1 MSKVNNLWTLAN
13 NIILLSVLCS
23 TMALYAPIV
32 KAILK
37 AKKVSQDRL
46 SRAASFRLFYSQN
59 EAAGNRLNVC
69 KSKSESNLKS
79 TSTRETNGWRR
90 SMKSRCQTT
99 KNNGFL
105 GVDNYETRRSASF
118 SRIFYPNSEKVP
130 MLDKP
135 LLPNGHAILR
145 SQDSEEDTEV
155 AIRDD
160 LATLHDHHRHHQ
172 QPTLSVEDVDET
184 KHIQNDNNDAKNHIQ
199 IYDNDVT
206 NHSQTYEK
214 FQSHT
219 EDICSVATNQ
229 VQRDELINVIN
240 ASDENNEANLERV
253 ATFRL
258 FYQEDSE
265 PQTPN
270 ENRVLKNGLLKNGAL
285 QNGDHENGSEHLSLI
300 RYAIPPT
307 LTVENFDRPNK
318 DESDLVRVASFRLF
332 YPEDTS
338 QTSSS
343 STMSNGLLNNE
354 KNDESL
360 SMLNFLNKPL
370 DNLCRENQM
379 GGDECETP
387 FVRKSSFKKPV
398 TENGTLKSKV
408 GRQVSVLIPTNVSS
422 SPSNKPVTL
431 SSSPLSIPVTSS
443 TSLNK
448 PTTLAVSNL
457 ENQINSTTVWR
468 KLNAIKVESC
478 VSLHKKV

>member
-1 MSKVNNLWTLAN
+1 
-13 NIILLSVLCS
+13 
-23 TMALYAPIV
+23 MALYAPIV

-135 LLPNGHAILR
+135 LLPNGHAVLR

-155 AIRDD
+155 AMRDD
-160 LATLHDHHRHHQ
+160 LITLHHDHHRHQ
-172 QPTLSVEDVDET
+172 QPTLTVEDVDET
-184 KHIQNDNNDAKNHIQ
+184 NGSQNDNNDAKNHSQ
-199 IYDNDVT
+199 IYDNDP
-206 NHSQTYEK
+206 K
-214 FQSHT
+214 FQSHI
-219 EDICSVATNQ
+219 EDSRSVATTQ
-229 VQRDELINVIN
+229 AQRDEMINVIN

-270 ENRVLKNGLLKNGAL
+270 ENRVLKNGLQKNGTL
-285 QNGDHENGSEHLSLI
+285 QNGVQENGGEHLSLI

-338 QTSSS
+338 ESSSS

-431 SSSPLSIPVTSS
+431 SSSPLNIPVTSS